1 MPWKAENAISE
12 TLYFKNFQLTMPP
25 NPPPPPKQPAPL
37 VLVIAPPPPHYKSN
51 PSMAVLT
58 LIEITLPCSF
68 AHSLAISGISNPLH
82 MGGIRN

>member
-1 MPWKAENAISE
+1 MPRKAENATSE

-25 NPPPPPKQPAPL
+25 DPPPPQA
-37 VLVIAPPPPHYKSN
+37 ARTFGACDCPPHSKSN
-51 PSMAVLT
+51 PSTAVLT

-82 MGGIRN
+82 MRGIRN